1 VHERN
6 ANTAILA
13 EVGMELNKKLSERRA
28 AMIKQYLVENFHIS
42 PGNLRTIGYGKTR
55 LKNPSDLKASEAA
68 TSGSDWCSNRCRPA
82 TARSSA
88 AYRGTAIAIETL
100 GKVGPQQW
108 NAGAGLQAAPD
119 PASGRGS
126 VLSS

>member
-1 VHERN
+1 MHERN

-28 AMIKQYLVENFHIS
+28 AMIKQYLVENFHLS
-42 PGNLRTIGYGKTR
+42 AGNLRTNGYGKTR
-55 LKNPSDLKASEAA
+55 PKSDLNASEAA
-68 TSGSDWCSNRCRPA
+68 TSVSDWCSNRWA

-88 AYRGTAIAIETL
+88 AYRGAAIAIKTL
-100 GKVGPQQW
+100 VKVGPQQW

-119 PASGRGS
+119 PANGRGS